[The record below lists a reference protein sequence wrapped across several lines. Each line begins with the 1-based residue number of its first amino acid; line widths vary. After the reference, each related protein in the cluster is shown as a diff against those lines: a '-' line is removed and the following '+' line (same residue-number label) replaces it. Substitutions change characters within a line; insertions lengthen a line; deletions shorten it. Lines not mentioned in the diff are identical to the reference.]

1 MNGLVAGS
9 ALDSLQSAGAVPKSL
24 RGTVTYVAGTTGS
37 VAPHTIFTVT
47 GDVRLTNLAAKCTTD
62 LTSAGA
68 PTFDLGVTGN
78 TTCFAA
84 TAPDVT
90 GWDAGEWYDV
100 FNNSYAAGRG
110 FDLIDNGQATPAG
123 LVTISADII
132 QTIATATI
140 TGGVV
145 RWYVSYIPLSADGA
159 ITLPATTIAF

>member
-1 MNGLVAGS
+1 MSGLHAGS

-37 VAPHTIFTVT
+37 VAPHTIFTVA
-47 GDVRLTNLAAKCTTD
+47 GDVLLTDFRAKCATS

-68 PTFDLGVTGN
+68 PTFDLGVTG
-78 TTCFAA
+78 A
-84 TAPDVT
+84 TAIFANTMPDVT
-90 GWDAGEWYDV
+90 GWDAGLWAD
-100 FNNSYAAGRG
+100 G
-110 FDLIDNGQATPAG
+110 DNQTYNTANGPTLVLSIANGTPIA
-123 LVTISADII
+123 ISADII

>member
-9 ALDSLQSAGAVPKSL
+9 ALDSLQSAGAVSKSL

-37 VAPHTIFTVT
+37 VATHTIFTVT
-47 GDVRLTNLAAKCTTD
+47 GDVRVTWLGAKCTTD
-62 LTSAGA
+62 LTSGGI

-78 TTCFAA
+78 TQLFGA
-84 TAPDVT
+84 APDVT
-90 GWDAGEWYDV
+90 GWDAGEWLDANQGAYLAGG
-100 FNNSYAAGRG
+100 AASAMTGAASN
-110 FDLIDNGQATPAG
+110 DLGPG
-123 LVTISADII
+123 ISADII